1 MVIRALFLIEKV
13 SYVIKNEETI
23 YHCKV
28 IIISFH
34 TESKKSKIIIQNKI
48 NNLQYSL

>member
-28 IIISFH
+28 IIILFH
-34 TESKKSKIIIQNKI
+34 SESKIIIQNKI